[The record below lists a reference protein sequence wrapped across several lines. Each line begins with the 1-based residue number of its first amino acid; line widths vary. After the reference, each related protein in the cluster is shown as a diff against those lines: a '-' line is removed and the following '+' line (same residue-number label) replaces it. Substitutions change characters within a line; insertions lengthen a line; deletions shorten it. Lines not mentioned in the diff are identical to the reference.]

1 MSGTRQPGPSAP
13 SAERPEPPPE
23 AREPTR
29 RLFFALWP
37 DAGQRAALVHATRK
51 AVRSSGGRPVPEE
64 SLHVTLAFLG
74 SVPERRVAELQAI
87 ARRIAEAPEAAP
99 LRVSFDRLVHW
110 AKPRILCALDA
121 LPSAGTEAAGAPRV
135 GALAG
140 APALALAE
148 SLKGETTARGFSPDL
163 KPFHAHVTVARKVA
177 HAPAAQPLPPVRW
190 TFDGFALIESRTEP
204 TGPVYSVIES
214 YLLAKTENEHE

>member
-1 MSGTRQPGPSAP
+1 LSETRQPGPSAP
-13 SAERPEPPPE
+13 SPARPEPPPE
-23 AREPTR
+23 TREPTR

-87 ARRIAEAPEAAP
+87 ARRVAEAPEAGAP
-99 LRVSFDRLVHW
+99 MLVSFDRLVHW
-110 AKPRILCALDA
+110 TKPRILCALDA
-121 LPSAGTEAAGAPRV
+121 EGSAGFEAAGAPRV

-140 APALALAE
+140 APALAE

-177 HAPAAQPLPPVRW
+177 QAPAAQPLRPVPW
-190 TFDGFALIESRTEP
+190 TFDAFALIESRTEP

-214 YLLAKTENEHE
+214 YLLGKTENEHE

>member
-1 MSGTRQPGPSAP
+1 
-13 SAERPEPPPE
+13 
-23 AREPTR
+23 
-29 RLFFALWP
+29 
-37 DAGQRAALVHATRK
+37 
-51 AVRSSGGRPVPEE
+51 VPEE

-74 SVPERRVAELQAI
+74 TVPERRVAELQAI
-87 ARRIAEAPEAAP
+87 ARRVAEAPEAAP
-99 LRVSFDRLVHW
+99 LLVSFDRLVHW

-148 SLKGETTARGFSPDL
+148 SLKSETTARGFSPDL

-177 HAPAAQPLPPVRW
+177 RAPAAQPLSPVQW

>member
-13 SAERPEPPPE
+13 SAERPGPPPQ

-87 ARRIAEAPEAAP
+87 ARRVAEAPEAGAP
-99 LRVSFDRLVHW
+99 MLVSFDRLVHW
-110 AKPRILCALDA
+110 TKPRILCALDA
-121 LPSAGTEAAGAPRV
+121 EGSAGFEAAGAPRV

-140 APALALAE
+140 APALAE

-177 HAPAAQPLPPVRW
+177 QAPAAQPLRPVPW
-190 TFDGFALIESRTEP
+190 TFDAFALIESRTEP

-214 YLLAKTENEHE
+214 YLLGKTENEHE

>member
-13 SAERPEPPPE
+13 PPARPEPPPE
-23 AREPTR
+23 TREPTR

-87 ARRIAEAPEAAP
+87 ARRVAEAPEAGAP
-99 LRVSFDRLVHW
+99 MLVSFDRLVHW
-110 AKPRILCALDA
+110 TKPRILCALDA
-121 LPSAGTEAAGAPRV
+121 EGSAGFEAAGAPRV

-140 APALALAE
+140 APALAE

-177 HAPAAQPLPPVRW
+177 HAPAAQPLRPVPW
-190 TFDGFALIESRTEP
+190 TFDAFALIESRTEP

-214 YLLAKTENEHE
+214 YLLGKTENEHE

>member
-23 AREPTR
+23 TREPTR

-87 ARRIAEAPEAAP
+87 ARRVAEAPEAGGAP
-99 LRVSFDRLVHW
+99 MLVSFDRLVHW
-110 AKPRILCALDA
+110 AKPRILCALNA
-121 LPSAGTEAAGAPRV
+121 EGSA
-135 GALAG
+135 
-140 APALALAE
+140 
-148 SLKGETTARGFSPDL
+148 
-163 KPFHAHVTVARKVA
+163 AHVTVARKVA
-177 HAPAAQPLPPVRW
+177 HAPAAQPLSPVQW

-214 YLLAKTENEHE
+214 YLLGKTENEHE

>member
-1 MSGTRQPGPSAP
+1 
-13 SAERPEPPPE
+13 
-23 AREPTR
+23 
-29 RLFFALWP
+29 LFFALWP
-37 DAGQRAALVHATRK
+37 DAGQRTALVHATRK
-51 AVRSSGGRPVPEE
+51 AVRSSGGRPVPEG

-74 SVPERRVAELQAI
+74 SVPERRVTELQAI
-87 ARRIAEAPEAAP
+87 ARRVAEAPEAGGAP
-99 LRVSFDRLVHW
+99 ILVSLDRLVHW

-121 LPSAGTEAAGAPRV
+121 EGSSGTEAAGAPRV

-140 APALALAE
+140 APALAE

-163 KPFHAHVTVARKVA
+163 KPFHAHITVARKVA
-177 HAPAAQPLPPVRW
+177 HAPAAQPLSPVQW

-214 YLLAKTENEHE
+214 YLLGKTENEHE

>member
-13 SAERPEPPPE
+13 PPARPEPPPE
-23 AREPTR
+23 TREPTR

-51 AVRSSGGRPVPEE
+51 AVRSSGGRLVPEE

-87 ARRIAEAPEAAP
+87 ARRVAEAPEAGAP
-99 LRVSFDRLVHW
+99 MLVSFDRLVHW
-110 AKPRILCALDA
+110 TKPRILCALDA
-121 LPSAGTEAAGAPRV
+121 EGSAGFEAAGAPRV

-140 APALALAE
+140 APALAE

-177 HAPAAQPLPPVRW
+177 QAPAAQPLRPVPW
-190 TFDGFALIESRTEP
+190 TFDAFALIESRTEP

-214 YLLAKTENEHE
+214 YLLGKTENEHE

>member
-1 MSGTRQPGPSAP
+1 M
-13 SAERPEPPPE
+13 
-23 AREPTR
+23 
-29 RLFFALWP
+29 
-37 DAGQRAALVHATRK
+37 
-51 AVRSSGGRPVPEE
+51 PEE

-74 SVPERRVAELQAI
+74 SVPERRVAELEAI

-99 LRVSFDRLVHW
+99 LLVSFDRLVHW

-148 SLKGETTARGFSPDL
+148 SLKSETTARGFSPDL

-177 HAPAAQPLPPVRW
+177 HAPAAQPLSPVQW
-190 TFDGFALIESRTEP
+190 TFDAFALIESRTEP

-214 YLLAKTENEHE
+214 YLLGKTENEHE

>member
-1 MSGTRQPGPSAP
+1 LSETRQPGPSAP
-13 SAERPEPPPE
+13 SPARPEPPPE
-23 AREPTR
+23 TREPTR

-87 ARRIAEAPEAAP
+87 ARRVAEAPEAGAP
-99 LRVSFDRLVHW
+99 MLVSFDRLVHW
-110 AKPRILCALDA
+110 TKPRILCALDA
-121 LPSAGTEAAGAPRV
+121 EGSAGFEAAGAPRV

-140 APALALAE
+140 APALAE

-177 HAPAAQPLPPVRW
+177 HAPAAQPLRPVPW
-190 TFDGFALIESRTEP
+190 TFDAFALIESRTEP

-214 YLLAKTENEHE
+214 YLLGKTENEHE

>member
-37 DAGQRAALVHATRK
+37 DAGQRAALAHATRK
-51 AVRSSGGRPVPEE
+51 AVRSSGGRPVPEG

-87 ARRIAEAPEAAP
+87 ARRVAEAPEAGGTP
-99 LRVSFDRLVHW
+99 MLVSFDRLVHW

-121 LPSAGTEAAGAPRV
+121 LPSAGTEAAGAPPV
-135 GALAG
+135 G
-140 APALALAE
+140 ALAE
-148 SLKGETTARGFSPDL
+148 SLKSETTARGFSPDL

-177 HAPAAQPLPPVRW
+177 RAPAAQPLSPVQW

-214 YLLAKTENEHE
+214 YLLGKTENEHE

>member
-1 MSGTRQPGPSAP
+1 
-13 SAERPEPPPE
+13 
-23 AREPTR
+23 
-29 RLFFALWP
+29 LFFALWP

-74 SVPERRVAELQAI
+74 SVPERRVAELEAI

-99 LRVSFDRLVHW
+99 LLVSFDRLVHW

-177 HAPAAQPLPPVRW
+177 RAPAAQPLSPVQW

>member
-13 SAERPEPPPE
+13 SAERPGPLPQ

-37 DAGQRAALVHATRK
+37 DAGQRAALAHATRK

-99 LRVSFDRLVHW
+99 LLVSFDRLVHW

-140 APALALAE
+140 APALAE

-177 HAPAAQPLPPVRW
+177 RAPAAQPLSPVQW

-214 YLLAKTENEHE
+214 YLLGKTENEHE

>member
-13 SAERPEPPPE
+13 PPARPEPPPE
-23 AREPTR
+23 TREPTR

-87 ARRIAEAPEAAP
+87 ARRVAEAPEAGAP
-99 LRVSFDRLVHW
+99 MLVSFDRLVHW
-110 AKPRILCALDA
+110 TKPRILCALDA
-121 LPSAGTEAAGAPRV
+121 EGSAGFEAAGAPRV

-140 APALALAE
+140 APALAE

-177 HAPAAQPLPPVRW
+177 QAPAAQPLRPVPW
-190 TFDGFALIESRTEP
+190 TFDAFALIESRTEP

-214 YLLAKTENEHE
+214 YLLGKTENEHE